1 MSDDCPSVKLR
12 PPVPERELRAGLLP
26 ELFVTSVVEVPLVRR
41 VLIVDDHRNT
51 RESLV
56 LGFPLYG
63 CEADAAANAEEA
75 LGYLQTGAYDCV
87 ISDVRMPGRTGVE
100 LARILRER
108 FPQVPLVLMTA
119 YELTPE
125 ESAAAVALGVVLLIK
140 PVTLEKLAAHCV
152 PSSVPR

>member
-1 MSDDCPSVKLR
+1 M
-12 PPVPERELRAGLLP
+12 
-26 ELFVTSVVEVPLVRR
+26 RR

-63 CEADAAANAEEA
+63 CQADAAANAEEA
-75 LGYLQTGAYDCV
+75 LGYLQSGAYDCV
-87 ISDVRMPGRTGVE
+87 VSDVRMPGRTGVE

-108 FPQVPLVLMTA
+108 FPELKLILMTA

-125 ESAAAVALGVVLLIK
+125 ETADATSLGVVLLIK
-140 PVTLEKLAAHCV
+140 PVTTETLVEHFAD
-152 PSSVPR
+152 R